1 MADRTAAP
9 SPRQRLDTCL
19 ELLGA
24 AAGRPEQ
31 FLSVQ
36 DGLAADFVA
45 LTKELYDFHHA
56 LRGEALAGSPLEQ
69 LVVEN
74 FDEEQIW
81 QQLELQNHA
90 VLGSLKKAVAR
101 NVEDEGKGVLS
112 LLPDIEEEEEEEEDE
127 AGDGEE
133 DMDVEDQVEKEPSS
147 SHSEEEEEEEE
158 EEGLDQKRSNSEAS
172 KNGPFSDEDS
182 ELDFDI
188 DKLEQQ
194 TQKSKSVSKKVGTE
208 SLVDDRFFKLSEM
221 EAALQ
226 AEEKEGERE
235 NDSDGID
242 YFEEILSEDDE
253 EEEEEEEFG
262 ALKKKAIKSARG
274 LKYQDYFDPV
284 DESSDPLDE
293 KEDGQNSQS
302 REGGE
307 EEEEG
312 GSAESTSE
320 SAEDVGE
327 MRQTECGKNKVPS
340 KRVTFSL
347 PFDSDPEEEAVSF
360 QGKSSKPP
368 AMKSSFEKRQEKMSE
383 KIKSLEEELLKE
395 KPWQLKGEIVGQ
407 KRPENSLLEEM
418 LLFDHAVR
426 MAPMVTEETTLELEE
441 IIKRR
446 IKDQAW
452 DDVVRKEKPKED
464 PFEYKKRLTL
474 DHEKSKLSLAEI
486 YEQEYMKMNQKK
498 TEEEEKP
505 EHVEIQKMMDS
516 LFIKLDALSNFHFM
530 PKPPLPEVKIV
541 SNLPAITMEEVA
553 PVHISSAALLAPEEI
568 KEKNKGGDVK
578 TDAEKTP
585 TDKKRDR
592 RKKKLM
598 KRVKLKEKERRQKLL
613 EKKSEPGAKLS
624 KKASEAQLKKLTK
637 ERGTSLLKDDGRDK
651 ALKSSKAFFSQLQD
665 QVKMQIKEEEERAQH
680 NLQLSFLAA
689 DRPLQH
695 RPCMPGSGMDCNG
708 LAARWNVVQAKR
720 LPRHSGSYRACASH
734 EREVQEVRP
743 EGIYVVKQGCEK
755 AALLFSPWFRVL
767 QWQKKTSLQ
776 IRKDPGETRPSQ
788 CSPCQ
793 NCLPLV
799 WPDDTKVQNQPAY

>member
-1 MADRTAAP
+1 MAGFAALP

-45 LTKELYDFHHA
+45 LTKALYDFHHA
-56 LRGEALAGSPLEQ
+56 LRGEAVAGSPLEE

-90 VLGSLKKAVAR
+90 VLGCLKKAVAR

-112 LLPDIEEEEEEEEDE
+112 LLPDMEEEEAE
-127 AGDGEE
+127 DGEE
-133 DMDVEDQVEKEPSS
+133 EMDLEDQAEKESS
-147 SHSEEEEEEEE
+147 CSSGHSEEEEEVDRK
-158 EEGLDQKRSNSEAS
+158 GRNLEAS
-172 KNGPFSDEDS
+172 KTGFFSDEDS

-194 TQKSKSVSKKVGTE
+194 IQKSKNVRKKTGTD

-221 EAALQ
+221 EAALE
-226 AEEKEGERE
+226 AEEKEGNRGS
-235 NDSDGID
+235 DSEGID
-242 YFEEILSEDDE
+242 YFEEILSEEE

-262 ALKKKAIKSARG
+262 TMKKKAIRSARD

-284 DESSDPLDE
+284 DESSGPLGE
-293 KEDGQNSQS
+293 KEEDRNSQS
-302 REGGE
+302 GEGGE
-307 EEEEG
+307 EGEE
-312 GSAESTSE
+312 GSAESAPE
-320 SAEDVGE
+320 SAEDVSE
-327 MRQTECGKNKVPS
+327 TRQMARGKSKDLS

-347 PFDSDPEEEAVSF
+347 PFDSDVEEEADPL
-360 QGKSSKPP
+360 QGKSNKPP
-368 AMKSSFEKRQEKMSE
+368 EMKSSFEKRQEKMSE
-383 KIKSLEEELLKE
+383 RIKSLEEELLKE
-395 KPWQLKGEIVGQ
+395 KPWQLKGEIAGQ
-407 KRPENSLLEEM
+407 RRPENSLLEEM

-452 DDVVRKEKPKED
+452 DDVVHKEKPKED

-474 DHEKSKLSLAEI
+474 DQEKSKLSLAEI
-486 YEQEYMKMNQKK
+486 YEQEYLKLNQKK

-516 LFIKLDALSNFHFM
+516 LFVKLDALSNFHFM
-530 PKPPLPEVKIV
+530 PKPPIPEVKVV

-553 PVHISSAALLAPEEI
+553 PVHVSDAALLAPEEI

-578 TDAEKTP
+578 TDAEKTAV
-585 TDKKRDR
+585 DKKRDR

-598 KRVKLKEKERRQKLL
+598 KRVKLKERERRQKLL
-613 EKKSEPGAKLS
+613 EKKSEASAKLS
-624 KKASEAQLKKLTK
+624 RKASEAQLKKLTK

-651 ALKSSKAFFSQLQD
+651 ALKSSKAFFSQLED
-665 QVKMQIKEEEERAQH
+665 QVKMQIRETKKSQK
-680 NLQLSFLAA
+680 
-689 DRPLQH
+689 RP
-695 RPCMPGSGMDCNG
+695 
-708 LAARWNVVQAKR
+708 K
-720 LPRHSGSYRACASH
+720 
-734 EREVQEVRP
+734 
-743 EGIYVVKQGCEK
+743 KQGLS
-755 AALLFSPWFRVL
+755 A
-767 QWQKKTSLQ
+767 QKLKL
-776 IRKDPGETRPSQ
+776 
-788 CSPCQ
+788 
-793 NCLPLV
+793 
-799 WPDDTKVQNQPAY
+799 